1 MKNYFKLFVYFACL
15 VALLFGVSESQKI
28 ISMPKS
34 YETPF
39 SLAIILIIS
48 VGMII
53 VGIIDLREYESKLRT
68 PKKRKNWKQK
78 FLSTEFTPPMVT
90 LSYGQIMGGIIGVI
104 FTAIWVVTRGVR

>member
-1 MKNYFKLFVYFACL
+1 MKNYFKLLVYFACL
-15 VALLFGVSESQKI
+15 VALLFGVLESQRI

-34 YETPF
+34 YETLF
-39 SLAIILIIS
+39 SLAITLTMS

-53 VGIIDLREYESKLRT
+53 VGILDLREYKSKLRS

-104 FTAIWVVTRGVR
+104 FTAIWVVTRVVR